1 MFSQNCS
8 DNEEDIEE
16 EMESFGEGAVFND
29 FDRNDNTL
37 IKMDQIITMNITESS
52 LEENDQNPEMEYLD
66 PRDAITKE
74 DENSL
79 LKTAIQLEPDRHEIS
94 NPLQITAGSTS
105 SPTYVKSV
113 MLMVRSNM
121 RVLSLTRAQEIQL
134 QMLADNNHKEAN
146 AALDAWL
153 LINGKTRPEFDVK
166 VLVTTF
172 PGIKSYLKEYKSTTE
187 ESDDETSDFGDLHG
201 DGGDDEDSG
210 DVSDYDSD
218 DNQEDNVES
227 RASCDD
233 KEQLDET
240 EDETEDEDDDD
251 NESNHGNHTNSQETD
266 GHDTDKN
273 DESAKKP
280 IQGTKTNTWLV
291 KFKSWLKK

>member
-1 MFSQNCS
+1 MFSPNCS

-16 EMESFGEGAVFND
+16 EMESFGEGSVFND

-172 PGIKSYLKEYKSTTE
+172 PGIKSYLKEYKGTTE

-201 DGGDDEDSG
+201 DGDDEDSG

-218 DNQEDNVES
+218 DNQEDNVNS

-233 KEQLDET
+233 KEQIDET
-240 EDETEDEDDDD
+240 EDETEDE
-251 NESNHGNHTNSQETD
+251 GMM
-266 GHDTDKN
+266 
-273 DESAKKP
+273 
-280 IQGTKTNTWLV
+280 I
-291 KFKSWLKK
+291 